1 MFRSQS
7 EVSKCIQIPYDDA
20 GEEEDKHDDDDSDH
34 SAPQSEY
41 ENVCD
46 RNIAEMQQKMN
57 ELGINNLFVK
67 KTPAAKRNKK
77 VKMSAPAPARKSARL
92 AKKDDD
98 V

>member
-1 MFRSQS
+1 MIVKSSRTFVGSSNVQNPVRSI
-7 EVSKCIQIPYDDA
+7 KMYLPYDDA

-41 ENVCD
+41 EIVCD

-67 KTPAAKRNKK
+67 KTPAAKRNK
-77 VKMSAPAPARKSARL
+77 
-92 AKKDDD
+92 AKR
-98 V
+98 

>member
-1 MFRSQS
+1 
-7 EVSKCIQIPYDDA
+7 
-20 GEEEDKHDDDDSDH
+20 
-34 SAPQSEY
+34 
-41 ENVCD
+41 
-46 RNIAEMQQKMN
+46 MQQKMN

-67 KTPAAKRNKK
+67 KTPAAKRNKT

>member
-1 MFRSQS
+1 
-7 EVSKCIQIPYDDA
+7 
-20 GEEEDKHDDDDSDH
+20 
-34 SAPQSEY
+34 
-41 ENVCD
+41 
-46 RNIAEMQQKMN
+46 MN

-77 VKMSAPAPARKSARL
+77 APAPARKSARL